1 MSENTKTVKV
11 AGEELPLDVFNAKFI
26 SSLENQGQCK
36 VASDLSTAYIRMI
49 NREDGFLRKI
59 LPAETVT
66 KEDFWRDPDSDRPA
80 VMFTI
85 EPTGSP
91 AVSLPFNSYAE
102 TRYYYATKALVSF
115 FEVKTPRFQK
125 NVYELMTYKDIDLR
139 KVVVDNAL
147 KDMQK
152 AEDAMFIGNVD
163 AITDSGDNN
172 GNANKYIF
180 QSGLSRDTWV
190 EVSKIMGKKML
201 RNGIALMN
209 DATFR
214 EFGKLTRNEIGG
226 DLSEKLFKE
235 GMSGLGDSKVFGMNI
250 LSTLKADIVNDNV
263 CYLFSEPDY
272 LGKFLVLQKPTMYV
286 DRTEDILTVN
296 VNEKIGVSIV
306 NKNAVAKV
314 VFSGAAGAN
323 SNYPAEWQNFVQSD
337 DGKNFGTAVKGVK
350 PADETS
356 AEG

>member
-163 AITDSGDNN
+163 AITDPSNNN
-172 GNANKYIF
+172 GNKYIF

-214 EFGKLTRNEIGG
+214 EFGKLTRNEVGG
-226 DLSEKLFKE
+226 DLSEKIFKE

-286 DRTEDILTVN
+286 DRTEDVLTVN

-314 VFSGAAGAN
+314 VFSGAEGTNPN
-323 SNYPAEWQNFVQSD
+323 SNYPAEWQSFN
-337 DGKNFGTAVKGVK
+337 TAGNATQAK
-350 PADETS
+350 A
-356 AEG
+356 

>member
-163 AITDSGDNN
+163 AITDVTGNA
-172 GNANKYIF
+172 NANKYTF

-214 EFGKLTRNEIGG
+214 EFGKLTRNEVGG
-226 DLSEKLFKE
+226 DLSEKIFKE

-314 VFSGAAGAN
+314 VFSDAAGAN
-323 SNYPAEWQNFVQSD
+323 SSYPAEWQSFN
-337 DGKNFGTAVKGVK
+337 TAGN
-350 PADETS
+350 ATQ
-356 AEG
+356 AGA